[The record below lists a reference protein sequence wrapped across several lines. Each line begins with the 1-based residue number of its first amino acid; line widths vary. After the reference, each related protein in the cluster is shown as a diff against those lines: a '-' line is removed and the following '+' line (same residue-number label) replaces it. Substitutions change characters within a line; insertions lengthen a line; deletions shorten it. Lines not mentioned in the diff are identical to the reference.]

1 MTLRAMHSQRTEGEN
16 LNEGPIMHY
25 SLAVPIRATAV
36 LALASMTIPAISA
49 PVVNGAFQ
57 QLDNR
62 TSNSVGIPVGLYQHV
77 GATSA
82 VDDNGQ
88 SATLVGQATQAGLTR
103 DLIYQPATTA
113 PNFFSRVFPVNTG
126 RLGSWDLTF
135 TDTNTGAST
144 MVSTPDLSGAQVM
157 PFPTSVAISG
167 SGNAP
172 TFTWA
177 LPANAPIDG
186 MRINIW
192 TPDRIINT
200 DGQADQIFSTSTNGP
215 TTSFTVNPTQLSL
228 VAGTR
233 YSLEIGLL
241 DLRDPTAAATNV
253 NILSRSRSFF
263 DFTLLSGNVA
273 AQVYLPT
280 VANIGGQPV
289 YQFGIDVTANQLV
302 FIDPV
307 VATGYEYRIGQGDP
321 MFTRA
326 LLPTGIGDD
335 LYDILLWDGVS
346 WIPFMTAVAGGTEID
361 FGQGVDRFQVVG
373 IEPSAGLDPEDVTA
387 FMTGLR
393 FAADGRFTGTMTP
406 IILQVG
412 EPGSLALGLLGLASL
427 FGASKRSVGM
437 VRRRTPS
444 GLFS

>member
-1 MTLRAMHSQRTEGEN
+1 MH
-16 LNEGPIMHY
+16 PIF
-25 SLAVPIRATAV
+25 PISARNGTAAA
-36 LALASMTIPAISA
+36 LALLALPAMAA
-49 PVVNGAFQ
+49 PVISGPFH

-62 TSNSVGIPVGLYQHV
+62 SANSVGIPAGLFQHV
-77 GATSA
+77 GARA

-88 SATLVGQATQAGLTR
+88 SATLLGQASQGGVTGA
-103 DLIYQPATTA
+103 LIYQPTTVSTD
-113 PNFFSRVFPVNTG
+113 FFSRVFSVNSG
-126 RLGSWDLTF
+126 RLGAWDVTF
-135 TDTNTGAST
+135 TDTNGAST
-144 MVSTPDLSGAQVM
+144 TVSTPTLAGAQVM
-157 PFPTSVAISG
+157 QFPTSVAISG
-167 SGNAP
+167 GGNSP
-172 TFTWA
+172 TFSWT
-177 LPANAPIDG
+177 LPTGTPIDG
-186 MRINIW
+186 MRVNLW
-192 TPDRIINT
+192 APDRIVGT
-200 DGQADQIFSTSTNGP
+200 SGQADQLFSFSTNTP
-215 TTSFTVNPTQLSL
+215 MTSFTVDPTQLAL

-321 MFTRA
+321 MFISA

-335 LYDILLWDGVS
+335 LYDILLWDGAS
-346 WIPFMTAVAGGTEID
+346 WVPFMTAVSGGKEID

-393 FAADGRFTGTMTP
+393 FSADGRFTGTMTP

-427 FGASKRSVGM
+427 LGASRRSVSV

-444 GLFS
+444 GLIC